1 MIEFDGLKM
10 QQYARVFGE
19 ELTDF
24 FNREDVTDSLDRND
38 FQTLYDIWST
48 IYGESTV
55 APLTSALLLSIPEFV
70 TQLRWLPSTCFESL
84 PITKVTVPNNIEL
97 INDGCFSYCRELTEI
112 DILEGCKQIG
122 DYAFAYCDKLN
133 SLSLPKS
140 ITHIGKHIVKDSELL
155 HRIDYHGTRKNWA
168 SIKLHWQWDLDSN
181 IHWIKF
187 SDGTTQE
194 IYRG

>member
-1 MIEFDGLKM
+1 MIEFDELKM
-10 QQYARVFGE
+10 QQYARAFGE

-24 FNREDVTDSLDRND
+24 FNREDVTALLDRND
-38 FQTLYDIWST
+38 FQTLFDIWST
-48 IYGESTV
+48 FHDGSTGS
-55 APLTSALLLSIPEFV
+55 PLTSALLLSIPEFI

-84 PITKVTVPNNIEL
+84 PITKVTVPSNIEL
-97 INDGCFSYCRELTEI
+97 INDGCFSYCRELTDI

-140 ITHIGKHIVKDSELL
+140 ITHLGKFIAKESKLL
-155 HRIDYHGTRKNWA
+155 NRIDYHGTIKNWA
-168 SIKLHWQWDLDSN
+168 STKLHWQWDLGSN
-181 IHWIKF
+181 VHEIKF

-194 IYRG
+194 I